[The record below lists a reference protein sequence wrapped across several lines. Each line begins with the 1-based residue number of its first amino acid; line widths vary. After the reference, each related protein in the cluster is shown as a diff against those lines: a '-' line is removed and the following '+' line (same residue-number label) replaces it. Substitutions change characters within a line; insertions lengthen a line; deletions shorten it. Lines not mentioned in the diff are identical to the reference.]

1 VNKILLY
8 VEYHWGKR
16 RPVIEFELN
25 HNKVYPVNET
35 ILQASANTTGIQ
47 ENSII
52 EFDLELA
59 TQNIFSIHM
68 RDKTDNDIVEING
81 EYVEHWVKI
90 REIEIDNIKFET
102 ALYNSDP
109 EFQHSMPQEW
119 VSRMHDQGHEI
130 QEKYHRCTELRL
142 NGTWTLKFNLPIW
155 QWCTEHFV

>member
-1 VNKILLY
+1 MNKILLY

-35 ILQASANTTGIQ
+35 VFHVGANTGGTQ

-59 TQNIFSIHM
+59 MQNIFSIHM

-81 EYVEHWVKI
+81 QYIEHWVKI
-90 REIEIDNIKFET
+90 REMEIDNIKFKT
-102 ALYNSDP
+102 ALYNSGP
-109 EFQHSMPQEW
+109 EFRHSMSQEW
-119 VSRMHDQGHEI
+119 VSRMRDQGYEI
-130 QEKYHRCTELRL
+130 QEKYHRCTEIRL
-142 NGTWTLKFNLPIW
+142 NGTWISKFNLPIW
-155 QWCTEHFV
+155 QWCTENLV